1 MKINP
6 KCEKG
11 KQSKDYAT
19 SAKGFLL
26 PCCWCDTINPSS
38 DIELTKLFRPHLHL
52 DKVDSIDEILLSD
65 EWLDFKKSITT
76 DNDKAPDV
84 CKRYCGTDQVF
95 KGVVN
100 E

>member
-26 PCCWCDTINPSS
+26 PCCWCDTINLSA
-38 DIELTKLFRPHLHL
+38 DKELTKLFRPHLHL

-84 CKRYCGTDQVF
+84 CKRYCGTNQQF
-95 KGVVN
+95 KGVVDD
-100 E
+100 